1 MIDKNDGLT
10 LECDSIHSRNCSL
23 SYSFIVLYFERP
35 PIAFR
40 LKCCYQ
46 GYLCSSNFSLLTRL
60 WVALRQSIFLL
71 LSDLL

>member
-40 LKCCYQ
+40 LNVVIRDICAP
-46 GYLCSSNFSLLTRL
+46 L
-60 WVALRQSIFLL
+60 IFLSL
-71 LSDLL
+71 PDCGLPYAKVFFFY